1 MENFIYSISTRAYF
15 GRDTLQHLEHEIP
28 RLASRILLVYGGG
41 SIKKI
46 GMYEE
51 ITAILKTHDI
61 VFEELGGVQP
71 NPRLQLVKEGIQLCR
86 EKKLTFILAV
96 GGGSVIDCAKAIA
109 AGVPYNGDPWDFFT
123 GKAQV
128 QHPLPI
134 GTVLTIAATGSEMN
148 GNAVI
153 TNTETTQKLAVR
165 SDLLRPQF
173 SILDPSLTFTVP
185 REQTAAGV
193 VDIYSH
199 VLEQYFSPTPDTYVQ
214 DRISESLLHTV
225 IKYGPIALREPTN
238 YNARAQLMWTSSL
251 ALNGLLTYGKIT
263 DWATHAIEHKV
274 SAVTDLTHGIGLAIL
289 TPAWMEYVSSDD
301 PTGRLVDYA
310 NHIWGIEGRKREAV
324 VKKGIEKT
332 RAFFASLGMP
342 SRLKEVGV
350 KENQLQDM
358 ARSIVSSGE
367 IGKFRRL
374 NETDVYTILKNA
386 Y

>member
-1 MENFIYSISTRAYF
+1 MENFTYAISTRVYF
-15 GRDTLQHLEHEIP
+15 GRDTLHNLEHEIP
-28 RLASRILLVYGGG
+28 KHTSRLLLVYGG
-41 SIKKI
+41 SLKRL

-51 ITAILKTHDI
+51 ITAICKAQHI
-61 VFEELGGVQP
+61 QYQELAGVQP
-71 NPRLQLVKEGIQLCR
+71 NPRLETVKEGIRLCR
-86 EKKLTFILAV
+86 DHDLRFVLAV

-109 AGVPYNGDPWDFFT
+109 AGVPYTGDPWDFFT
-123 GKAQV
+123 GKTPV
-128 QHPLPI
+128 HTPLPL
-134 GTVLTIAATGSEMN
+134 GTVLTIAGTGSEMN

-153 TNTETTQKLAVR
+153 TNTTTQQKLAVR

-193 VDIYSH
+193 VDIFSH
-199 VLEQYFSPTPDTYVQ
+199 ILEQYFSPTPDTYVQ
-214 DRISESLLHTV
+214 DRISESLLRTC

-274 SAVTDLTHGIGLAIL
+274 SAVTDVTHGIGLAIL
-289 TPAWMEYVSSDD
+289 TPAWMEFVSPED
-301 PTGRLVDYA
+301 PAGRFIDYA
-310 NHIWGIEGRKREAV
+310 QRIWGIEGRKKEAV

-332 RAFFASLGMP
+332 KAFFASLGMP
-342 SRLKEVGV
+342 SRLKDVGV
-350 KENQLQDM
+350 QETQLCDM
-358 ARSIVSSGE
+358 AASIVASGD

-374 NETDVYTILKNA
+374 NETDVYSILKNA

>member
-1 MENFIYSISTRAYF
+1 MENFTYAISTRVYF
-15 GRDTLQHLEHEIP
+15 GRDTLHHLEHEIP
-28 RLASRILLVYGGG
+28 ADRILLVYGGG
-41 SIKKI
+41 SIKRI

-51 ITAILKTHDI
+51 ITAILKTHGI
-61 VFEELGGVQP
+61 TYEELGGVQP
-71 NPRLQLVKEGIQLCR
+71 NPRLQLVKEGIRLCR
-86 EKKLTFILAV
+86 EHNLRFLLAV
-96 GGGSVIDCAKAIA
+96 GGGSVIDTAKAIA
-109 AGVPYNGDPWDFFT
+109 AGVPYRGETWDLFS

-128 QHPLPI
+128 QEPLPL
-134 GTVLTIAATGSEMN
+134 GTVLTIAGTGSEMN

-165 SDLLRPQF
+165 SDLLRPWF

-185 REQTAAGV
+185 REQTAAGI

-199 VLEQYFSPTPDTYVQ
+199 ILEQYFSPTPDTYVQ
-214 DRISESLLHTV
+214 DRISESLLHTC

-251 ALNGLLTYGKIT
+251 ALNGLLTYRKIT

-274 SAVTDLTHGIGLAIL
+274 SAVTDVTHGVGLAIL
-289 TPAWMEYVSSDD
+289 TPAWMEYVSSED
-301 PTGRLVDYA
+301 PTGRFVDYA
-310 NHIWGIEGRKREAV
+310 THIWGIEGRKKEAV

-332 RAFFASLGMP
+332 KAFFASLGMP
-342 SRLKEVGV
+342 SRLKEVGI
-350 KENQLQDM
+350 KESQLQDM
-358 ARSIVSSGE
+358 AHGIVSSGE

-374 NETDVYTILKNA
+374 NETDVLAILKNA